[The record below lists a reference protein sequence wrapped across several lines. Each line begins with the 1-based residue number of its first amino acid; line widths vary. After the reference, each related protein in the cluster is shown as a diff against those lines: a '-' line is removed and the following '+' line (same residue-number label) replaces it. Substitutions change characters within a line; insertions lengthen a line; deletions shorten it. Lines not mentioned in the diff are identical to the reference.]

1 MRKRPYIAG
10 AVVAAVA
17 LAGCS
22 NPESTSSGSK
32 QETVTIA
39 VNGLPDGLTA
49 SKWGGSASHVV
60 LTGLGSQ
67 LMAYDLGA
75 TAEDACKDPS
85 YDVKGRLAES
95 AELNADG
102 TAVVVKLR
110 DLTSQWG
117 NELSSEDVK
126 WSFETGMKRDGI
138 MEGSLKSAGF
148 DTANLVSV
156 VDEKTV
162 ELNLLHA
169 YSFSVTGLQQNL
181 FDVYDSTEAKKHATA
196 DDPIADDWLSNN
208 LADYSGWKLESY
220 TPGSSLVLTADPDW
234 GGERGSV
241 KKLVINAVPNTATR
255 AQLVSSGEAQV
266 ANGFDYDQYEELA
279 KSDVRV
285 NECAARSRD
294 TMMFNTKSGPLKD
307 KRVRQA
313 LSMAI
318 DRQALVDGAYAGIG
332 DPAEGTF
339 PFSPGGAPAYQHDV
353 EGAKALLAEAG
364 YPDGFKLKLS
374 YGTSR
379 PGPVAEKSSVLIKS
393 QLAEIG
399 VDVELEVIAS
409 ATNLTTVLQE
419 GRYQALLYAEPIVI
433 ADPAFYTYAFY
444 ASDAPS
450 NATGWG
456 DPAYDKLRMDLAA
469 TPSDDT
475 AERERI
481 EAEMSAIVDD
491 AAANLALVNL
501 RNVNVI
507 SNDLSGGTP
516 QTNGQVYFNDLGR

>member
-1 MRKRPYIAG
+1 MRKRPILAG
-10 AVVAAVA
+10 AVVASLA

-22 NPESTSSGSK
+22 NPESSASGNK

-75 TAEDACKDPS
+75 APDAACSDPS
-85 YDVKGRLAES
+85 YGVKGRLAES
-95 AELNADG
+95 AEFKPDG
-102 TAVVVKLR
+102 SAIVVKLR

-117 NELSSEDVK
+117 NKLSSEDVK
-126 WSFETGMKRDGI
+126 WSFETGMKRDGV
-138 MEGSLKSAGF
+138 MQGSLNAAGF
-148 DTANLVSV
+148 DTANIATI
-156 VDEKTV
+156 VDDKTV
-162 ELNLLHA
+162 ELNLLHK
-169 YSFSVTGLQQNL
+169 YSFSITGLQQNL
-181 FDVYDSTEAKKHATA
+181 FDVYDSTEAKKHVTS
-196 DDPIADDWLSNN
+196 DDPIADNWLSNH

-220 TPGSSLVLTADPDW
+220 TPGSSLVLTADPKW

-266 ANGFDYDQYEELA
+266 ANGFNYDQYDQLA

-285 NECAARSRD
+285 NECNGLGRD
-294 TMMFNTKSGPLKD
+294 TMMFNTRSGPLKD

-318 DRQALVDGAYAGIG
+318 DRQALVDGAYAGLG
-332 DPAEGTF
+332 EPAKGTF
-339 PFSPGGAPAYQHDV
+339 PFSTGAADYVHDV
-353 EGAKALLAEAG
+353 EGAKKLLAEAG
-364 YPDGFKLKLS
+364 YPKGFKLTLS

-379 PGPVAEKSSVLIKS
+379 PGPVADKSSVLIKS

-399 VDVELEVIAS
+399 VDVELQVISS

-444 ASDAPS
+444 VSDAPS

-456 DPAYDKLRMDLAA
+456 DPKYDQLRMDLAA
-469 TPSDDT
+469 TPTEDT
-475 AERERI
+475 AKREQI
-481 EAEMSAIVDD
+481 EKEMSAIVDD
-491 AAANLALVNL
+491 AAANLALVDVK
-501 RNVNVI
+501 NVNVI
-507 SNDLSGGTP
+507 SNKLSGGTP